1 MLRAD
6 QIAELSHSSC
16 GSKKIA
22 ELVFVIQRSGIPN
35 DMIMD
40 MRAVRMRTNDKGIV
54 AFEKAAGLGVVGKDS
69 LIERDLLIPVYLAD
83 EILLAL
89 GQEEVKA
96 KILVGKVLA
105 VRRFTI

>member
-1 MLRAD
+1 
-6 QIAELSHSSC
+6 
-16 GSKKIA
+16 
-22 ELVFVIQRSGIPN
+22 
-35 DMIMD
+35 MD
-40 MRAVRMRTNDKGIV
+40 
-54 AFEKAAGLGVVGKDS
+54 
-69 LIERDLLIPVYLAD
+69 LAD